1 VVEGLVWGQSQEVEE
16 EVMRVEVKRVVLAM
30 VVEGEITQTTKDKV
44 VTDSVRCPKK
54 DSPSLVNL

>member
-1 VVEGLVWGQSQEVEE
+1 MWGQSQEVEE